1 MSIIASLNF
10 AWVSSYVIKETE
22 VIREKIKTQSSI
34 LIVIDSVSY
43 QVTFRAEKVKENQGF
58 QLGVNRG

>member
-43 QVTFRAEKVKENQGF
+43 QALNDWFIISFNFHNHPTR
-58 QLGVNRG
+58 